1 MAELTGVIAL
11 IIGLFVSP
19 IVGLWLMAVLV

>member
-11 IIGLFVSP
+11 IIGLFVTP
-19 IVGLWLMAVLV
+19 GLGLWLMAFLV

>member
-1 MAELTGVIAL
+1 MAEILGVTLL

-19 IVGLWLMAVLV
+19 IVGMWLMAFLV